1 MSNFMK
7 TIEQLMNVGLT
18 PIAFIITF
26 IIQLRV
32 MRMISAN
39 RDLIMFYGK
48 QIEELRKI
56 SAHQP
61 QRPQASS
68 EDTGLYEVLSE

>member
-1 MSNFMK
+1 MSDFIQ
-7 TIEQLMNVGLT
+7 TIEQCMNVGLT
-18 PIAFIITF
+18 PIAFVIIF
-26 IIQLRV
+26 LVMLRL
-32 MRMISAN
+32 MRIVSTN

-56 SAHQP
+56 AAHQP
-61 QRPQASS
+61 KRPQASS